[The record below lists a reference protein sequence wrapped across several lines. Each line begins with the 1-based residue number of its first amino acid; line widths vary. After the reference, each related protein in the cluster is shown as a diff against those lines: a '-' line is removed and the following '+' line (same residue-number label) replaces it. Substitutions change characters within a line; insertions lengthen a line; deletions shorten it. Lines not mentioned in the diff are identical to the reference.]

1 MPLPARAPASLL
13 NHAVRSATDA
23 WTLLLALVQ
32 LRRQSALPGRDAGFR
47 LLEDGTLA
55 ETLESDPRV
64 AARWRPQTGWSVPG
78 DVGEPARAMLDLYL
92 PVCTAR
98 PERPFVVAHLGQS
111 LDGCIATHSGDSRFV
126 TGEANHR
133 HLHRLRA
140 LCDAV
145 VVGVETIA
153 TDDPLLTTRLVPG
166 DNPVRVVLDPSSR
179 IRPAA
184 GVLTDRRAPTIHAVD
199 AARLP
204 ETGGRT
210 GAAEV
215 VGVPRHGN
223 NLDLRALLSVLNA
236 RGLHALFVEGG
247 GVTVS
252 QFLEAGLIDA
262 LQIAIAPVIIGSGR
276 PGLRRPAAPS
286 MRDSLRPA
294 GQVFRMGE
302 DVLWSFDLRPASAR
316 PAAADAPD
324 LQRID

>member
-1 MPLPARAPASLL
+1 MLLPARAPASSP
-13 NHAVRSATDA
+13 NHAVRSAADSWA
-23 WTLLLALVQ
+23 LLLALVR
-32 LRRQSALPGRDAGFR
+32 LRRQRGLPDRDAGFR

-55 ETLESDPRV
+55 ETPDSNPRI

-78 DVGEPARAMLDLYL
+78 DVGEPARTMLDLYL
-92 PVCTAR
+92 PVCNAR

-111 LDGCIATHSGDSRFV
+111 IDGCIATDSGDSRFV

-166 DNPVRVVLDPSSR
+166 DNPVRVVLDPSFR
-179 IRPAA
+179 IPPAA
-184 GVLTDRRAPTIHAVD
+184 GVLTDRRAPTILAVD

-204 ETGGRT
+204 EAAGRA
-210 GAAEV
+210 GAAEFI
-215 VGVPRHGN
+215 GAPRHGN
-223 NLDLRALLSVLNA
+223 SLDLRVLLSALNA
-236 RGLHALFVEGG
+236 RGLHALFIEGG

-276 PGLRRPAAPS
+276 PGLQRPAAPS
-286 MRDSLRPA
+286 MRDCLRPA
-294 GQVFRMGE
+294 GQAFRMGE
-302 DVLWSFDLRPASAR
+302 DVLWSFDLRRSLAR
-316 PAAADAPD
+316 SPPADAPD
-324 LQRID
+324 LQRIG